1 MWLFGKYKDLG
12 ILFLPVWMIWVI
24 LFLLPGS
31 VLHAPISLWIWVV
44 IIMGIDVS
52 HVWSTI
58 FRTYLDKEEFQNHKK
73 ILILAP
79 LLALVLL
86 FPFAQES
93 TQYFWRVLAYL
104 AVFHFMKQQYGFFA
118 IYSYKAKHPKKHSWF
133 KDQWVLYLSMLYPV
147 LYWHLNDRSFEWF
160 IENDFISIPW
170 VMSSSVHYSL
180 EVLYWGVIT
189 GWFAEELLYVKKG
202 YNKLS
207 YGRILWLGT
216 TILNW
221 YLGIVW
227 FNSDLA
233 FTLTNVVAHGIPY
246 FALVLFY
253 KVKKQQIQ
261 NVIKSKTTLSI
272 AVTIIG
278 LSLVL
283 AGLEEYLWDLF
294 LNHEKEAFFSQ
305 IMAYPDFDLYGSH
318 LETIALVLLSLPQ
331 VTHYILDGFIWKMN
345 ASNPYLKQIINANHE

>member
-24 LFLLPGS
+24 LFLLPES

-44 IIMGIDVS
+44 VIMGIDVS

-73 ILILAP
+73 TLILAP
-79 LLALVLL
+79 LLAFVLL
-86 FPFAQES
+86 FPIAQES

-118 IYSYKAKHPKKHSWF
+118 IYSYKAKHQKKHTWF

-170 VMSSSVHYSL
+170 VMSSTVHYTL

-189 GWFAEELLYVKKG
+189 GWFVEELRYVKKG

-246 FALVLFY
+246 FALVVFY

-261 NVIKSKTTLSI
+261 NVIKSKTALSI

-283 AGLEEYLWDLF
+283 AGLEEYVWDLF
-294 LNHEKEAFFSQ
+294 LNHEKEAFFSK